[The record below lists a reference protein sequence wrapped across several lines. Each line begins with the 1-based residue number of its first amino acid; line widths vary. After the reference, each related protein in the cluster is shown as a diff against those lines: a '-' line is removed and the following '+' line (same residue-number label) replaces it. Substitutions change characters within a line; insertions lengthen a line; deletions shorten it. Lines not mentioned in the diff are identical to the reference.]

1 MNQLNLLPEVL
12 ASLALLFGTVC
23 IGGLSIYPPSLSEN
37 YIFRHD
43 FSPFPSSVTLKT
55 E

>member
-23 IGGLSIYPPSLSEN
+23 IGGLSIYPPPACPKT
-37 YIFRHD
+37 IFLGMILA
-43 FSPFPSSVTLKT
+43 PFLPL
-55 E
+55 